1 MLAHLKIILKPLCN
15 GNLFHVMCQVV
26 SQVMSGNLRYL
37 SHVVG
42 EEEMVSEENDRGEE
56 LSEVGLVLVRRQQLL
71 QTNLLTETRVTFER
85 YMI

>member
-1 MLAHLKIILKPLCN
+1 MLVI
-15 GNLFHVMCQVV
+15 
-26 SQVMSGNLRYL
+26 SGNLRHL

-56 LSEVGLVLVRRQQLL
+56 LSETGLVLVRRQQLL
-71 QTNLLTETRVTFER
+71 QTNLLTETRVIFER